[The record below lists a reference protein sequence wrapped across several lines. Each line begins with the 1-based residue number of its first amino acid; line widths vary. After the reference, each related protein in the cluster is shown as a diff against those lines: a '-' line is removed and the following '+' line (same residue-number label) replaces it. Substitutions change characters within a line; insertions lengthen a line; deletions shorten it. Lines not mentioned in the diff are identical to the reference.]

1 MRNNRALFWIVF
13 VLATAGGC
21 AGLGK
26 KSSEKM
32 VKVKHEKLLQT
43 YLEKGQNYE
52 QNGELVRASKQ
63 YELALAVSPDNQ
75 VAIERSNRLETRLRA
90 IAQRHYRSGLKLHN
104 RGKSALARLQF
115 LTALRFWPDHTQA
128 KEMLAVRGHIR
139 AERYVTHEIQPGEN
153 LSKLAKVYYGDYH
166 KFGVIAQYNNLADA
180 TRVKVGQEIKV
191 PEIDGLPFLARKQDI
206 EIKEKKV
213 PAFVPSVEEA
223 EDMNTPEDVSEEQT
237 EEGTEEETEE
247 ETEEGAEEETEEVT
261 EEEPE
266 PVVDVVA
273 MYRDQG
279 IDLFNQKEYQEA
291 IFELTKVVNV
301 DPEDRTAIEY
311 LYKSHFQRAMI
322 LFEKENYLAA
332 RKEFEASLEYRHD
345 CRKCHEYAKKCEE
358 MYYKAT
364 HYNRGVSYFGKE
376 QLSEAVKEW
385 ELVQAVDPGY
395 KQVEDYISKAKA
407 LLKRLEEIKKAQEQ
421 R

>member
-13 VLATAGGC
+13 VLAVAGGC

-26 KSSEKM
+26 KSPEKM
-32 VKVKHEKLLQT
+32 VKGEHEKLLQT

-75 VAIERSNRLETRLRA
+75 VAIERSNRMETRLRA
-90 IAQRHYRSGLKLHN
+90 IAQRHYRSALKLHN
-104 RGKSALARLQF
+104 RGKYALARLQF

-128 KEMLAVRGHIR
+128 KEMLTARGHIR
-139 AERYVTHEIQPGEN
+139 AERYVTHEIQPGET
-153 LSKLAKVYYGDYH
+153 LSQLAKVYYGDYH
-166 KFGVIAQYNNLADA
+166 RFGVIAQYNNLSDA

-206 EIKEKKV
+206 EIKEKKI
-213 PAFVPSVEEA
+213 PGFVPSVEEA
-223 EDMNTPEDVSEEQT
+223 EDMDTSEDVSEEQT
-237 EEGTEEETEE
+237 EEGT
-247 ETEEGAEEETEEVT
+247 EEETEEVT

-291 IFELTKVVNV
+291 IVELTKVVNV

-311 LYKSHFQRAMI
+311 LYKSHFEQAMA
-322 LFEKENYLAA
+322 LFEKEDYLSAK
-332 RKEFEASLEYRHD
+332 KEFEVCLRYKQDSQQ
-345 CRKCHEYAKKCEE
+345 CREYAMKCEP
-358 MYYKAT
+358 MYMDL

-376 QLSEAVKEW
+376 QLSEAIREW
-385 ELVQAVDPGY
+385 ELVQAVDSGY
-395 KQVEDYISKAKA
+395 KQAEDYISKAKA

-421 R
+421 G